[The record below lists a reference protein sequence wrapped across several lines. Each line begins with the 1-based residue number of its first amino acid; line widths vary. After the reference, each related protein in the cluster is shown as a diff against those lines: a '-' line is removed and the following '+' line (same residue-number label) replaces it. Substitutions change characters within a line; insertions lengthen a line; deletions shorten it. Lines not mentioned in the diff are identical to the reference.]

1 MYNEIVD
8 KVAEQ
13 LSILFPPE
21 QGYYIYT
28 EAAAQELS
36 SPCFYTGFLETS
48 EKNTTFIEAVFYISG
63 IFLEEANSRPGR
75 YTGFLTS

>member
-48 EKNTTFIEAVFYISG
+48 EKI
-63 IFLEEANSRPGR
+63 RR
-75 YTGFLTS
+75 

>member
-28 EAAAQELS
+28 EAAARS
-36 SPCFYTGFLETS
+36 FHPP
-48 EKNTTFIEAVFYISG
+48 VFTRVS
-63 IFLEEANSRPGR
+63 
-75 YTGFLTS
+75 